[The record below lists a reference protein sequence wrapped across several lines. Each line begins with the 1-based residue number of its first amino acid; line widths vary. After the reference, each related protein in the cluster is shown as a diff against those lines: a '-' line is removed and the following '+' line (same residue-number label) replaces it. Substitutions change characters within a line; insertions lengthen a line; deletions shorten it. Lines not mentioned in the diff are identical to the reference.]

1 MQSSNAKGGVYIKT
15 AICPGSFD
23 PITNGHLSIIRQ
35 ASKIFDK
42 VIVLILNNPEKNPMF
57 SVKKR
62 LCWIC
67 SSTSALANVSAK
79 YWDKLLIDY
88 LALTKACAIVKGVRS
103 WNDFNYEMQ
112 MAAINKSLNPKAQTV
127 FLPAS
132 FENMHIT
139 SSLVKHIYGLGGNIE
154 SFVPKEILMDLKKTM
169 GEAKT

>member
-1 MQSSNAKGGVYIKT
+1 M
-15 AICPGSFD
+15 
-23 PITNGHLSIIRQ
+23 
-35 ASKIFDK
+35 
-42 VIVLILNNPEKNPMF
+42 
-57 SVKKR
+57 
-62 LCWIC
+62 
-67 SSTSALANVSAK
+67 
-79 YWDKLLIDY
+79 IDY

-139 SSLVKHIYGLGGNIE
+139 SSLVKHIYGFGGNIE
-154 SFVPKEILMDLKKTM
+154 PFVPKEILMDLKKTM